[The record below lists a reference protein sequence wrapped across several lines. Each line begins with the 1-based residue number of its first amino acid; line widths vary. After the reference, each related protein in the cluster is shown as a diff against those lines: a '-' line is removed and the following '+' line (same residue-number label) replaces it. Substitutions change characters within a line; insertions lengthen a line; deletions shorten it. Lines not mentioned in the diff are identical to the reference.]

1 MKLKFYTAI
10 AAAMLAGS
18 AMAVQAR
25 DLTVVSWGGTYQDAQ
40 REIFFK
46 PYIEKSGKPL
56 LDEAWDGGY
65 GILQAKVKA
74 GEPNW
79 DVVQVEAEELA
90 LGCADGIYEKL
101 DWDRIG
107 GREAYIPSAVDECG
121 VGTIVWSTGI
131 GYDADRLE
139 QAPQSWADF
148 WDREKFPGKRSL
160 RKGPK
165 YALEFALMADGVPA
179 EEVYDVLRAPG
190 GVDRA
195 FNKLDELKSDIIWWD
210 SAAQSLQLISSGQVA
225 MSSTYNGRITGIK
238 RSEGR
243 NLGFTFPQ
251 SIYAIDSWVILKG
264 SPNVEAG
271 LDFIAYASQPENMAK
286 LPQYVAYGLPR
297 IEANDFV
304 EEQYK
309 LDLPTAPA
317 NLEQA
322 IAIDV
327 DYWTDNIEELTQRF
341 NAWLAQ

>member
-1 MKLKFYTAI
+1 MKMKFYSVI

-40 REIFFK
+40 REIYFK

-90 LGCADGIYEKL
+90 LGCADGIYEKI
-101 DWDRIG
+101 DWDRVG
-107 GREAYIPSAVDECG
+107 GRDAYIPSAVDDCG

-131 GYDADRLE
+131 GYDADRLKE
-139 QAPQSWADF
+139 APQSWADF

-165 YALEFALMADGVPA
+165 YALEFALMADGVAPQ
-179 EEVYDVLRAPG
+179 EVYDVLRTPG

-225 MSSTYNGRITGIK
+225 MSSTYNGRVTGIK

-271 LDFIAYASQPENMAK
+271 LDFISFANQSENMAK

-309 LDLPTAPA
+309 VDLPTYPA